1 LTNRQ
6 DLCPYYQNNSQNV
19 QPRYACTY
27 TNKNDLINANSIG
40 IILPNDQAAC
50 QTFNNS
56 LMGNVKPVWTTIPS
70 LNQPPPKCYTPSK
83 TRENHLG
90 DVLGSEMS
98 TYNWTLPSVAASKCV
113 LRIR

>member
-1 LTNRQ
+1 M
-6 DLCPYYQNNSQNV
+6 

-27 TNKNDLINANSIG
+27 ANKADLIKASDTG
-40 IILPNDQAAC
+40 IILPNDQVAC
-50 QTFNNS
+50 QTFNDS
-56 LMGNVKPVWTTIPS
+56 RMGNVKPVWTSYPS
-70 LNQPPPKCYTPSK
+70 LGQPAPECYVPSK

-98 TYNWTLPSVAASKCV
+98 TYNWTLPSLPAKKCV